1 MADVSRRGF
10 ALGVA
15 ASAVGIPI
23 LAHAQAL
30 PTGAPEIKLG
40 QTQPYSGPAS
50 AYGAVGRA
58 EVAYFQMVNDQG
70 GVAGHRVNLI
80 SLDDGYSPPKT
91 VEATRRL
98 VEQDQVIAIFASLGT
113 APNSATARVPQ
124 PKGRARSV
132 HQQRRQQMG
141 RLQAVPLLH
150 GRAAD
155 YRIEGQIYAKY
166 ILQQNPVA
174 KIAILWQ
181 NDDLGKDYI
190 SGLRDV
196 LSERF
201 EKVVVGSASYEV
213 TDATIDSQVVILK
226 GSGADALII
235 AATPKFAA
243 LAIRKVYDIDWKPM
257 SFLTNAA
264 ASVTAVLQPAGV
276 EKAVGLMTAA
286 YAKDNNDAIW
296 KNDPGMNQ
304 YRAMMAKYLPS
315 SEAGDAAYVTGFG
328 WAFMMHQV
336 LKQCGT
342 DFSRENLMRQAN
354 SMHDLEVP
362 VWLPGIRINTSLTQ
376 HNPMTQLQLQRWNGS
391 NWELFGQLI
400 QGSGA

>member
-1 MADVSRRGF
+1 MAGVSRRAF

-30 PTGAPEIKLG
+30 PAGAPEIKLG

-98 VEQDQVIAIFASLGT
+98 VEEDQVIAIFASLGT
-113 APNSATARVPQ
+113 APNSATAKYLNQKGVPDLFISSGASKWGDYKQ
-124 PKGRARSV
+124 YPFCMAGPPS
-132 HQQRRQQMG
+132 
-141 RLQAVPLLH
+141 
-150 GRAAD
+150 

-166 ILQQNPVA
+166 ILQQNPAA

-196 LSERF
+196 LGERF

-213 TDATIDSQVVILK
+213 TDATIDSQVVTLK
-226 GSGADALII
+226 GTGADALII

-264 ASVTAVLQPAGV
+264 ASVTAVLRPAGV

-304 YRAMMAKYLPS
+304 YRSMMAKYLPS

-354 SMHDLEVP
+354 SMRDLEVP